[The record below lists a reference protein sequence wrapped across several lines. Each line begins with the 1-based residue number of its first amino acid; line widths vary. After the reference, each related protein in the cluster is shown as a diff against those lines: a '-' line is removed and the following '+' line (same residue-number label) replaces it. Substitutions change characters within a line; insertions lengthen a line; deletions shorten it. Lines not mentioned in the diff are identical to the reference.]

1 MRRSFWKRLHILS
14 AIVLML
20 TLCGCAG
27 VSSVDELYTLPKL
40 PAEYTAL
47 ESQIDALLSG
57 GSEYAAPLSGSNIQS
72 VQMVDL
78 DGDKTAEA
86 VAFMRNT
93 GDEKNLK
100 IHIFREEGD
109 SYVPAA
115 LIEGSGSAI
124 YSIYYADM
132 NGDGWREILV
142 GWRLS
147 ADVQALSVCSVKDFS
162 PTDLLV
168 TTYAKYNVSDFDGD
182 GFLELVVFRSDE
194 EMCAAD
200 CYRWTD
206 ESPTLISTEN
216 LSVSMAELN
225 RGRVTPGVLETGESA
240 LFVTGVSGESEAV
253 TDILALRGGGLYNIA
268 PGTAAG
274 VSSLIF
280 PYQGLFAVDMDGD
293 GVTEVP
299 QPRPFQT
306 DENAEVQSCIHWCAY
321 DAEGKSHQK
330 KLTYHNST
338 DGWFLTLP
346 EDWDGRITVRR
357 SSAGEEATV
366 IFSVRDV
373 ESGTLSDFLAIYT
386 FTGPSREYKA
396 ARGER
401 FILGRQLEAVHAA
414 EFLKGNADFDY
425 AMDETE
431 LRGAFS
437 FILTEWTTGDN

>member
-1 MRRSFWKRLHILS
+1 MRGLLGKKLQGL
-14 AIVLML
+14 LMAAFL
-20 TLCGCAG
+20 LMLCGCAG
-27 VSSVDELYTLPKL
+27 VTSVDELYTLPKL

-47 ESQIDALLSG
+47 ESQIDALLSS

-86 VAFMRNT
+86 VAFMKNA

-147 ADVQALSVCSVKDFS
+147 ADVQALSVCSVKDFV

-168 TTYAKYNVSDFDGD
+168 TTYAKYNASDFDGD
-182 GFLELVVFRSDE
+182 GLLELVVFRSDE

-206 ESPTLISTEN
+206 GSLARISTEN
-216 LSVSMAELN
+216 LSVSTAELN
-225 RGRVTPGVLETGESA
+225 RGRVTLGTLETGESA
-240 LFVTGVSGESEAV
+240 LFVTGVSDESEAV
-253 TDILALRGGGLYNIA
+253 TDILALRSGGFYNIA
-268 PGTAAG
+268 PGTVTG
-274 VSSLIF
+274 VSGLIF
-280 PYQGLFAVDMDGD
+280 PHHGLFSADMDGD

-299 QPRPFQT
+299 QPHPLQT
-306 DENAEVQSCIHWCAY
+306 DENAEVQSCVHWCAY
-321 DAEGKSHQK
+321 DAEGKSYQK

-346 EDWDGRITVRR
+346 EDWDERIAVRR
-357 SSAGEEATV
+357 GSAGEEAVVT
-366 IFSVRDV
+366 FSVRDV
-373 ESGTLSDFLAIYT
+373 ESGTLSDFLAVYT

-401 FILGRQLEAVHAA
+401 FVLGRQLEAVYAA
-414 EFLKGNADFDY
+414 EFLKGNDDFAY
-425 AMDETE
+425 AMDETD
-431 LRGAFS
+431 LRGAFN